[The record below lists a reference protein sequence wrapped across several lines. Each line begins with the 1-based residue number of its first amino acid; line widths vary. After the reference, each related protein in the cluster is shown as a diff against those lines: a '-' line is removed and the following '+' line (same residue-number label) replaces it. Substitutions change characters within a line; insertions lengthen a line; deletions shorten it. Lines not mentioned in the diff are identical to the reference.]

1 MLKIGKYNTLTI
13 ARVAEH
19 GVYLADEA
27 GTEVLLP
34 NRYVTE
40 YMKPGQQL
48 RVFVYTDSD
57 DRPVATTDT
66 PFATADEFAFL
77 QVRDVNSVGAFLD
90 WGLPKDLLVPYS
102 QQKSKMNAGG
112 IYPVYVYLDTAS
124 KRVVASAKIEKFI
137 GNVFPDYHPG
147 DKVKALVIEHTP
159 IGYRAIVDNRHWGMI
174 YNNELERPLEI
185 QETVDCT
192 VKNVRDD
199 GKIDIVPSGRA
210 AAATDRLAKQIINEL
225 LLAGGKLP
233 MSDSSSP
240 EEIRASFNCSKKDFK
255 KALGHLYNS
264 GKILIGRDEISLA

>member
-19 GVYLADEA
+19 GVYLANEA

-40 YMKPGQQL
+40 DMKPGQQL

-159 IGYRAIVDNRHWGMI
+159 IGYRTIVDNRHWGMI

-255 KALGHLYNS
+255 KALGHLYKS

>member
-40 YMKPGQQL
+40 DMKPGQQL

-66 PFATADEFAFL
+66 PFATADEFTFL

-159 IGYRAIVDNRHWGMI
+159 IGYRTIVDNRHWGMI

-255 KALGHLYNS
+255 KALGHLYKS

>member
-40 YMKPGQQL
+40 DMKPGQQL

-77 QVRDVNSVGAFLD
+77 QVRVVNSVGAFLD

-159 IGYRAIVDNRHWGMI
+159 IGYRTIVDNRHWGMI

-255 KALGHLYNS
+255 KALGHLYKS